1 MDRDSNINTRRHIYT
16 MEKKFFSKKVRHR
29 CSVRGCRSLDTT
41 LISCSRDWSNSIY
54 LCDDCIK
61 RAYGIVKKKEA
72 EAKKAAKAEAKK
84 AETEPENE
92 ANND

>member
-1 MDRDSNINTRRHIYT
+1 MDN
-16 MEKKFFSKKVRHR
+16 KKFFAKKVRHR

-61 RAYGIVKKKEA
+61 RAYEIVKKKEA
-72 EAKKAAKAEAKK
+72 EAKKAAKEAKK
-84 AETEPENE
+84 AETETENE
-92 ANND
+92 ANDD

>member
-1 MDRDSNINTRRHIYT
+1 MDRDSNNKRRHIYT

-61 RAYGIVKKKEA
+61 RAYEIVKKKEA

-84 AETEPENE
+84 AETDTENE